1 VAARAHGEGARVRLA
16 VVGGKLQGTEAA
28 YLGLKAG
35 YEVVLVDR
43 RPSVPAS
50 GLAAETHVFD
60 VIAEEERARR
70 LLKSCDAL
78 LPACEDD
85 DTLAW
90 LAQHAA
96 AWRVPLLFDLAA
108 YSVSSSKLSSNRLF
122 DDLGVVRPAP
132 WPSCGFPIIVK
143 PSGSSGSE
151 GVRLVQ
157 DEDELAAARSDL
169 EARGHEA
176 VVEEF
181 APGPSLSLEVIAW
194 NGATQPLLGTELE
207 FDRYYDCK
215 RVLAPVGGPDADESL
230 ARFDE
235 IGTRLAQGL
244 KLNGIMDIE
253 VMVHAGE
260 LKVLEIDA
268 RLPSQ
273 TPTAVFHSCGVN
285 IVDLLAQTV
294 MGGRIPE
301 VERTVRQG
309 CCYQHVCVSGGAV
322 EVLGEHMMGAAR
334 PLRLVPGLYGA
345 DEVITDL
352 PDHAAEEPDAEWVA
366 TLITLAPTAEAA
378 RDKARA
384 AVARLAEQH
393 GLAVTPE
400 TSAQPGD
407 ECR

>member
-1 VAARAHGEGARVRLA
+1 VRLA

-28 YLGLKAG
+28 YLALKAG
-35 YEVVLVDR
+35 YDVVLVDR
-43 RPSVPAS
+43 RPGVPAS
-50 GLAAETHVFD
+50 GLATEMSVFD
-60 VIAEEERARR
+60 VCAEEDRTRQ
-70 LLKSCDAL
+70 LFLGCDAV

-85 DTLAW
+85 DTLRW
-90 LAQHAA
+90 LSERAA
-96 AWRVPLLFDLAA
+96 AWGVPLLFDLPA
-108 YSVSSSKLSSNRLF
+108 YSVSSSKVRSNRLF
-122 DDLGVVRPAP
+122 DDLGVARPAP

-157 DEDELAAARSDL
+157 DEDELAVARAEL

-181 APGPSLSLEVIAW
+181 ASGPSWSLEVIAW
-194 NGATQPLLGTELE
+194 DGAVQPLFGTELE

-215 RVLAPVGGPDADESL
+215 RVLAPVGGPDAGELL
-230 ARFDE
+230 AHFDE
-235 IGTRLAQGL
+235 IGEKLALGL
-244 KLNGIMDIE
+244 ELSGVMDIE
-253 VMVHAGE
+253 VMVHAGG

-273 TPTAVFHSCGVN
+273 TPTAVFHSCGIN
-285 IVDLLAQTV
+285 IVGLLAETV
-294 MGGRIPE
+294 LGGRIPH
-301 VERTVRQG
+301 VDRTARQG
-309 CCYQHVCVSGGAV
+309 TCYQHVCVSGGAV

-352 PDHAAEEPDAEWVA
+352 PERSPNDPDAEWVA
-366 TLITLAPTAEAA
+366 TLITLAPTA
-378 RDKARA
+378 DGARA
-384 AVARLAEQH
+384 KAQAALARLADEH
-393 GLAVTPE
+393 GLSITPE

-407 ECR
+407 DCR

>member
-1 VAARAHGEGARVRLA
+1 MRLA
-16 VVGGKLQGTEAA
+16 IIGGKLQGTEAA

-35 YEVVLVDR
+35 YEVVLIDR
-43 RPSVPAS
+43 RPDVPAS
-50 GLAAETHVFD
+50 GLAAEMHVFD
-60 VIAEEERARR
+60 VTEDEDRTRQ
-70 LLKSCDAL
+70 LFSNCDAV
-78 LPACEDD
+78 LPTCEDD

-90 LAQHAA
+90 VAERAG
-96 AWRVPLLFDLAA
+96 AWGVPLLFDLPA
-108 YSVSSSKLSSNRLF
+108 YGVSSSKLRSNRLF
-122 DDLGVVRPAP
+122 DDLEVARPAP

-143 PSGSSGSE
+143 PSGASGSE

-157 DEDELAAARSDL
+157 DEDELAAALGEL
-169 EARGHEA
+169 EAHGHEA

-181 APGPSLSLEVIAW
+181 APGPSLSLEVVSWKGVAR
-194 NGATQPLLGTELE
+194 PLLGTELE

-215 RVLAPVGGPDADESL
+215 RVLAPVGGADVDEL
-230 ARFDE
+230 LGRFDE
-235 IGTRLAQGL
+235 TGMKLAQGL
-244 KLNGIMDIE
+244 GLNGVMDIE
-253 VMVHAGE
+253 VMVHADQ

-273 TPTAVFHSCGVN
+273 TPTAVFHASGIN
-285 IVDLLAQTV
+285 IVALLAETV
-294 MGGRIPE
+294 LGGRIPP
-301 VERTVRQG
+301 VDRTVRQG

-334 PLRLVPGLYGA
+334 PLRLRPGLYGA

-352 PDHAAEEPDAEWVA
+352 PEHVADDPDAEWVA
-366 TLITLAPTAEAA
+366 TLITTAPRAEQA
-378 RDKARA
+378 RDKAKA
-384 AVARLAEQH
+384 ALQRLADEH

>member
-1 VAARAHGEGARVRLA
+1 MRLV

-35 YEVVLVDR
+35 YEVVLIDR
-43 RPSVPAS
+43 RHGVPAS
-50 GLAAETHVFD
+50 GLAAEVHVFD
-60 VIAEEERARR
+60 ISEDEERARQ
-70 LLKSCDAL
+70 LFMGSDAV

-90 LAQHAA
+90 LTTHAA
-96 AWRVPLLFDLAA
+96 AWDVPLLFDSPA
-108 YSVSSSKLSSNRLF
+108 YSVSSSKTRSNRLF
-122 DDLGVVRPAP
+122 DDLGVARPAA

-157 DEDELAAARSDL
+157 DEDELAAARADL

-181 APGPSLSLEVIAW
+181 APGPSLSLEVVAW
-194 NGATQPLLGTELE
+194 DGVAQPLLGTELE

-215 RVLAPVGGPDADESL
+215 RVLAPVGGPDVGELL
-230 ARFDE
+230 AGFDE
-235 IGTRLAQGL
+235 IGEKLALGL
-244 KLNGIMDIE
+244 GLSGVMDIE
-253 VMVHAGE
+253 VMVHAGV

-273 TPTAVFHSCGVN
+273 TPTVVMHSCGVN
-285 IVDLLAQTV
+285 IVGLLAETV
-294 MGGRIPE
+294 LGGRIPP
-301 VERTVRQG
+301 VDRRVTQG

-334 PLRLVPGLYGA
+334 SLRLLPGLYGA

-352 PDHAAEEPDAEWVA
+352 PEHTPDGPDAEWVA
-366 TLITLAPTAEAA
+366 TLITLAPTAAEA
-378 RDKARA
+378 RRKAQA
-384 AVARLAEQH
+384 ALLRLADEH

-407 ECR
+407 DCR

>member
-1 VAARAHGEGARVRLA
+1 MRLA
-16 VVGGKLQGTEAA
+16 IVGGKLQGTEAA

-35 YEVVLVDR
+35 YEVVLIDR
-43 RPSVPAS
+43 RPDVPAS
-50 GLAAETHVFD
+50 GLAADTHVFD
-60 VIAEEERARR
+60 VGEDEERTR
-70 LLKSCDAL
+70 LLFMSCDAV

-90 LAQHAA
+90 IAGHATE
-96 AWRVPLLFDLAA
+96 WGVPLLFDLSA
-108 YSVSSSKLSSNRLF
+108 YAVSSSKLSSNRLF
-122 DDLGVVRPAP
+122 DELGVARPAP

-157 DEDELAAARSDL
+157 DEDELAAARAEL

-194 NGATQPLLGTELE
+194 DGAAQPLLGTELE

-215 RVLAPVGGPDADESL
+215 RVLAPVGGPDARAVL

-235 IGTRLAQGL
+235 IGARLAVGVG
-244 KLNGIMDIE
+244 LNGVMDIE
-253 VMVHAGE
+253 VMVHADV

-273 TPTAVFHSCGVN
+273 TPTAVFQASGIN
-285 IVDLLAQTV
+285 IVALLAETV
-294 MGGRIPE
+294 LGGRIPA
-301 VERTVRQG
+301 VDRTVRQG

-334 PLRLVPGLYGA
+334 PLRLLTGLYGA

-352 PDHAAEEPDAEWVA
+352 PEHAADDPDAEWVA
-366 TLITLAPTAEAA
+366 TLITVAPSAEQA
-378 RDKARA
+378 RDKAKTALR
-384 AVARLAEQH
+384 RLADEH

>member
-1 VAARAHGEGARVRLA
+1 VRLA

-35 YEVVLVDR
+35 YDVVLLDR
-43 RPSVPAS
+43 RPGVPAS
-50 GLAAETHVFD
+50 GLAAEAYVFD
-60 VIAEEERARR
+60 VCEEEDRTRQ
-70 LLKSCDAL
+70 LFMSCDAV

-90 LAQHAA
+90 LTEHAA
-96 AWRVPLLFDLAA
+96 AWGVPLLFDLPA
-108 YSVSSSKLSSNRLF
+108 YKVSSSKLLSNRLF
-122 DDLGVVRPAP
+122 DDLGVARPAP

-143 PSGSSGSE
+143 PSGSSGSD

-157 DEDELAAARSDL
+157 DEDELAAARAEL

-194 NGATQPLLGTELE
+194 DGMAQPLLGTELE

-215 RVLAPVGGPDADESL
+215 RVLAPVGGPDADRLL

-235 IGTRLAQGL
+235 IGEKLALGL
-244 KLNGIMDIE
+244 GLDGVTDIE
-253 VMVHAGE
+253 VMVHAGQ
-260 LKVLEIDA
+260 LKVLEVDA

-273 TPTAVFHSCGVN
+273 TPTAVFHSSGIN
-285 IVDLLAQTV
+285 IVGLLAETV
-294 MGGRIPE
+294 LGGRIPP
-301 VERTVRQG
+301 VDRTVRQG
-309 CCYQHVCVSGGAV
+309 CCYQHVCVAGDAV

-352 PDHAAEEPDAEWVA
+352 PEGSVDDPEAEWVA
-366 TLITLAPTAEAA
+366 TIITTATSAEGA
-378 RDKARA
+378 RAKARSA
-384 AVARLAEQH
+384 LDRLADEH

>member
-1 VAARAHGEGARVRLA
+1 MRLA

-35 YEVVLVDR
+35 YDVVLIDR
-43 RPSVPAS
+43 RPDAPAS

-60 VIAEEERARR
+60 VSEDEERAR
-70 LLKSCDAL
+70 LLLLSCDAV

-90 LAQHAA
+90 VAGHAA
-96 AWRVPLLFDLAA
+96 AWGVPLLFDLPA
-108 YSVSSSKLSSNRLF
+108 YGVSSSKVRSNRLF
-122 DDLGVVRPAP
+122 DHLGVARPAP

-143 PSGSSGSE
+143 PSGASGSE
-151 GVRLVQ
+151 GVRLVEN
-157 DEDELAAARSDL
+157 EDELAAARAEL
-169 EARGHEA
+169 EAHGHEA

-181 APGPSLSLEVIAW
+181 APGPSLSLEVVSWDGVA
-194 NGATQPLLGTELE
+194 QPLLGTELE

-215 RVLAPVGGPDADESL
+215 RVLAPVGGPDALDLL
-230 ARFDE
+230 ARFDK
-235 IGTRLAQGL
+235 IGTQLALGL
-244 KLNGIMDIE
+244 GLNGVMDIE

-273 TPTAVFHSCGVN
+273 TPTAVFQGCGIN
-285 IVDLLAQTV
+285 IVGLLAETV
-294 MGGRIPE
+294 LGGRVPA
-301 VERTVRQG
+301 VDRTMRQG

-334 PLRLVPGLYGA
+334 PLRLMQGLYGA

-352 PDHAAEEPDAEWVA
+352 PEHAPDDPDAEWVA
-366 TLITLAPTAEAA
+366 TLITVAPTALGA
-378 RDKARA
+378 RDKAKA
-384 AVARLAEQH
+384 ALWRLADEH

>member
-1 VAARAHGEGARVRLA
+1 VRLA

-35 YEVVLVDR
+35 YEVVLIDR
-43 RPSVPAS
+43 RPGVPAT

-60 VIAEEERARR
+60 IAGDEERARG
-70 LLKSCDAL
+70 LLSGCDAV

-90 LAQHAA
+90 IAGHATK
-96 AWRVPLLFDLAA
+96 WGVPLLFDLPA
-108 YSVSSSKLSSNRLF
+108 YGVSSSKLSSNRLF
-122 DDLGVVRPAP
+122 DDLGVARPAP
-132 WPSCGFPIIVK
+132 WPSCGFPLIVK

-151 GVRLVQ
+151 GVRLV
-157 DEDELAAARSDL
+157 EDEEGLAAALGEL
-169 EARGHEA
+169 EASGHEA

-181 APGPSLSLEVIAW
+181 APGPSLSLEVIGWQGVA
-194 NGATQPLLGTELE
+194 QPLLGTELE

-215 RVLAPVGGPDADESL
+215 RVLAPVGEPDAGELL
-230 ARFDE
+230 ARFDQ
-235 IGTRLAQGL
+235 IGKQLALGL
-244 KLNGIMDIE
+244 GLNGVMDIE
-253 VMVHAGE
+253 VMVHGGA

-273 TPTAVFHSCGVN
+273 TPTAVYHSSGIN
-285 IVDLLAQTV
+285 IVAVLAETV
-294 MGGRIPE
+294 LGGRIPA
-301 VERTVRQG
+301 VDRTIWRG

-352 PDHAAEEPDAEWVA
+352 PEYSFDGPDAEWVA
-366 TLITLAPTAEAA
+366 TLITLASTAEQA
-378 RDKARA
+378 RDKARNA
-384 AVARLAEQH
+384 LARLADEH
-393 GLAVTPE
+393 GLAITPE